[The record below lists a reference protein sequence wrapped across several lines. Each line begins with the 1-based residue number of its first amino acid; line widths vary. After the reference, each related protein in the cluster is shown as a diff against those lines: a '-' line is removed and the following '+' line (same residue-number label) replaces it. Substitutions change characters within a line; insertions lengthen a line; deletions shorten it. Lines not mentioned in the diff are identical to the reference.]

1 MVSILKH
8 IVIVAV
14 LALSI
19 TSASAQVFT
28 PGQYRDGIYDKD
40 NTINRKFIPY
50 TYLREGDVQWSKRV
64 WREID
69 MREKINHPLYF
80 PIEPVNGRTSL
91 FQLLAK
97 SILKDE
103 IIAFADDE
111 FLRPLELAE
120 VKKQLMECDSIE
132 EVSVDND
139 GNEVKTKVFRCDST
153 SIFKRIKKFQIKEDW
168 FFDKQKSVME
178 VRILGI
184 CPVTFIEK
192 DDDEIDKPLFWVYF
206 PECRPVF
213 AENEV
218 YNSKNDAERRSFDDL
233 FWKRQFNS
241 TIVKESNVYER
252 GMGEYA
258 KGIDALLENDR
269 VKKQIFEY
277 EHDFWHF

>member
-1 MVSILKH
+1 MVSFLKH

-14 LALSI
+14 LALSV
-19 TSASAQVFT
+19 TSTYAQVFT
-28 PGQYRDGIYDKD
+28 PGQYRDGVYDKE
-40 NTINRKFIPY
+40 NTVNRKFIPY

-69 MREKINHPLYF
+69 MREKINHPLYY
-80 PIEPVNGRTSL
+80 PIEPINGRTSL
-91 FQLLAK
+91 FQLLSK
-97 SILKDE
+97 SILNDE
-103 IIAFADDE
+103 ITAFADEE

-120 VKKQLMECDSIE
+120 VKKKLMSCDSVE
-132 EVSVDND
+132 ESSVADD
-139 GNEVKTKVFRCDST
+139 GTEVITKVFKCDST
-153 SIFKRIKKFQIKEDW
+153 SIFKNIRKFRLKEDW

-184 CPVTFIEK
+184 CPITFIERDG
-192 DDDEIDKPLFWVYF
+192 DDIDVEMFWVYF
-206 PECRPVF
+206 PECRYKF

-218 YNSKNDAERRSFDDL
+218 YNTKNDAERRSFDDL

-241 TIVKESNVYER
+241 NIVKESNVYER

-269 VKKQIFEY
+269 VKKEIFQY

>member
-1 MVSILKH
+1 MVSILKR

-80 PIEPVNGRTSL
+80 PIEPVNGRISL

-97 SILKDE
+97 SILAE
-103 IIAFADDE
+103 RIIAFKDDE
-111 FLRPLELAE
+111 FLIPLQLAE
-120 VKKQLMECDSIE
+120 VKDQLMDCDSVA
-132 EVSVDND
+132 EVSVDAD
-139 GNEVKTKVFRCDST
+139 GNPVTTTTFRCDST
-153 SIFKRIKKFQIKEDW
+153 SIYKKIKKFRLKEDW

-184 CPVTFIEK
+184 CAVTFIEK
-192 DDDEIDKPLFWVYF
+192 DDDEIDKDMFWVYF

-218 YNSKNDAERRSFDDL
+218 YNTKNDAERRSFDDL

-241 TIVKESNVYER
+241 NIVKESNVYER
-252 GMGEYA
+252 GMAEYA